1 MPKMKILSLK
11 FGAGPKLSALPFECE
26 IVRSQR
32 KTLALHVSNKKVQV
46 RCPKFVTRYEIA
58 AFIECNRA
66 WIERRLSEE
75 LKRNREALKI
85 EHGRQIFYR
94 ARELT
99 ILFKEGRKER
109 VIISGS
115 NFVIQGHKLTNA
127 KATLQVEE
135 FLKAKAQ
142 DYLIPRAMGLAKHL
156 GVDKKIRNIKL
167 RKTKT
172 KWGHCTSRGD
182 LQYNYLIMLA
192 PYSIIDYMITH
203 EICHLV
209 YMDHSKRFWNLVES
223 LCPNHQHYVDWLKDH
238 EHRYW
243 IHR

>member
-1 MPKMKILSLK
+1 MPKMKILPLK
-11 FGAGPKLSALPFECE
+11 FGVGAKLSALPFDCE
-26 IVRSQR
+26 IVRSNR

-46 RCPKFVTRYEIA
+46 RCPTFVSRYEVA
-58 AFIECNRA
+58 AFIETNRA
-66 WIERRLSEE
+66 WVERRLSEE
-75 LKRNREALKI
+75 SKRDRETLKI
-85 EHGRQIFYR
+85 EHGAQIFYK
-94 ARELT
+94 ARECT
-99 ILFKEGRKER
+99 IEFKEGRKER
-109 VIISGS
+109 ILVSGS
-115 NFVIQGHKLTNA
+115 RFIIQGHKLTST
-127 KATLQVEE
+127 KARLQVEE

-142 DYLIPRAMGLAKHL
+142 DYLIPRALGLAKHL
-156 GVDKKIRNIKL
+156 GVDKKIRHIKL

-192 PYSIIDYMITH
+192 PNSIIDYMITH

-223 LCPNHQHYVDWLKDH
+223 LCPNHQHFVAWLKEH

-243 IHR
+243 IHD

>member
-1 MPKMKILSLK
+1 MSKMKILPLK
-11 FGAGPKLSALPFECE
+11 FGVGAKLSALPFDCE
-26 IVRSQR
+26 IVRSHR
-32 KTLALHVSNKKVQV
+32 KTLALHVTNKRVEV
-46 RCPKFVTRYEIA
+46 RCPTFVSRYEVA
-58 AFIECNRA
+58 AFIESNRG

-75 LKRNREALKI
+75 SKRNQEVLKI

-99 ILFKEGRKER
+99 IQFKEGRKER
-109 VIISGS
+109 IIVSGS
-115 NFVIQGHKLTNA
+115 SFIIQGHRLTPA
-127 KATLQVEE
+127 KARLQVEE
-135 FLKAKAQ
+135 FLKAKAS

-156 GVDKKIRNIKL
+156 GVDRKIRHIKL

-172 KWGHCTSRGD
+172 KWGHCTSLGD

-209 YMDHSKRFWNLVES
+209 HMDHSKRFWRLVES
-223 LCPNHQHYVDWLKDH
+223 LCPNHQNYVDWLKEH

-243 IHR
+243 IHA

>member
-1 MPKMKILSLK
+1 
-11 FGAGPKLSALPFECE
+11 
-26 IVRSQR
+26 
-32 KTLALHVSNKKVQV
+32 V
-46 RCPKFVTRYEIA
+46 RCPTFVGKSEVA
-58 AFIECNRA
+58 AFIENNRE

-75 LKRNREALKI
+75 SKRNRELLRI
-85 EHGRQIFYR
+85 EQGLQIFYK

-99 ILFKEGRKER
+99 IEFKEGRKER

-115 NFVIQGHKLTNA
+115 SFIIQGHNLTPA
-127 KATLQVEE
+127 KAKLQVEE

-142 DYLIPRAMGLAKHL
+142 DYLVPRAMGLAKHL
-156 GVDKKIRNIKL
+156 GVDKKVRKITL

-172 KWGHCTSRGD
+172 KWGHCTSKGD

-192 PYSIIDYMITH
+192 PNSIVDYMITH

-209 YMDHSKRFWNLVES
+209 HMDHSKRFWNLVES
-223 LCPNHQHYVDWLKDH
+223 LCSNHKQYVAWLKEH

-243 IHR
+243 IHD